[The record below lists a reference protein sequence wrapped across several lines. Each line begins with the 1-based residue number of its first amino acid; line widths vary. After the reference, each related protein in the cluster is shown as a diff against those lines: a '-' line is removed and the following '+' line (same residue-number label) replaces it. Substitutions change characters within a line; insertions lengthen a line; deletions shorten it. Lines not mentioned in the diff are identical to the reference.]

1 MTKNISI
8 LGCGWLGLPFAKEL
22 LKKGYKV
29 NGSCTSTAKLDT
41 LKQNNINAFV
51 INTKDINDNI
61 EPFLDSEV
69 LLIAI
74 TSKNIEAYRS
84 LIKHIEKSN
93 IKKVIFIS
101 STSVYTASNSIVD
114 EETPTNDGPLAEIE
128 NLFINN
134 PIFKTTI
141 IRFAGL
147 IGYTRKPGNFIR
159 PDNIIRNPKGY
170 VNMIHRDDCL
180 AILHLIITKNVFGQ
194 VLNACADEHP
204 TRGEYYIQEMK
215 KVGRENHK
223 LEEES
228 TAPYKIISNQ
238 KLKNILNYS
247 FKYAKLLS

>member
-8 LGCGWLGLPFAKEL
+8 LGCGWLGLLFAKEL

-51 INTKDINDNI
+51 INTEDINDNI

-128 NLFINN
+128 KLFINN

-159 PDNIIRNPKGY
+159 PDSIIRNPKGY